1 MNNNSESLIAE
12 GRVWLFADD
21 NINTDLMMPQS
32 VFAKSIDE
40 QMRHVFATYRPGWV
54 DQVRSGD
61 ILIGGRNFGTG
72 SSRPGS
78 MLLKRLGITAL
89 IAESIN
95 GLFYRNCINYALPA
109 MECPGIRD
117 FLREGDTAR
126 VDVADGIVQNL
137 ARGTSLSGAKMPQF
151 LQAIVRAGG
160 IMERLRSEGY
170 L

>member
-1 MNNNSESLIAE
+1 MSNSESLSAE

-32 VFAKSIDE
+32 VFAKSIEE
-40 QMRHVFATYRPGWV
+40 QTRHVFATYRPCWV
-54 DQVRSGD
+54 DQLRPGD
-61 ILIGGRNFGTG
+61 ILVGGRNFGTG

-78 MLLKRLGITAL
+78 MLLKRLGIAAL
-89 IAESIN
+89 VAESIN
-95 GLFYRNCINYALPA
+95 GLFYRNCVNYALPA
-109 MECPGIRD
+109 MECPSIRD
-117 FLREGDTAR
+117 FLSEGEIAR
-126 VDVADGIVQNL
+126 IDVAEGIVQNL
-137 ARGTSLSGAKMPQF
+137 ARGTRLAGAKMPEF

>member
-1 MNNNSESLIAE
+1 MNNSESLIAE

-32 VFAKSIDE
+32 VFAKSIEE
-40 QMRHVFATYRPGWV
+40 QMRNVFATYRPGWAE
-54 DQVRSGD
+54 QVWPRD
-61 ILIGGRNFGTG
+61 ILVGGRNFGTG

-78 MLLKRLGITAL
+78 MLLKRLGIAAL
-89 IAESIN
+89 VAESIN

-117 FLREGDTAR
+117 FISEGEIAR
-126 VDVADGIVQNL
+126 VDVAEGIVQNL
-137 ARGTSLSGAKMPQF
+137 ARGDRLAGAKMPEF

>member
-1 MNNNSESLIAE
+1 MSNSESMIAE

-32 VFAKSIDE
+32 VFAKSIEE

-54 DQVRSGD
+54 DQVRPGD
-61 ILIGGRNFGTG
+61 ILVGGRNFGTG

-78 MLLKRLGITAL
+78 MLLKRLGIAAL
-89 IAESIN
+89 VAESIN
-95 GLFYRNCINYALPA
+95 GLFYRNCVNYALPA

-117 FLREGDTAR
+117 FISERETAQ
-126 VDVADGIVQNL
+126 VDITEGIVQNL
-137 ARGTSLSGAKMPQF
+137 ARGTTLSGAKMPEF

>member
-1 MNNNSESLIAE
+1 MSNSESLIAE

-32 VFAKSIDE
+32 VFAKSLDE
-40 QMRHVFATYRPGWV
+40 QMRNVFATYRPEWAE
-54 DQVRSGD
+54 QVRPGD
-61 ILIGGRNFGTG
+61 ILVAGRNFGTG

-78 MLLKRLGITAL
+78 MLLKRLGIAAL
-89 IAESIN
+89 VAESIN

-117 FLREGDTAR
+117 FVSEGETAR
-126 VDVADGIVQNL
+126 VDVADGVVQNL
-137 ARGTSLSGAKMPQF
+137 ARRTSLAGAKMPEF

>member
-1 MNNNSESLIAE
+1 MNSSEALIAE
-12 GRVWLFADD
+12 GRVWLFAED

-32 VFAKSIDE
+32 VFAKSLEE
-40 QMRHVFATYRPGWV
+40 QMRNVFATYRPGWAE
-54 DQVRSGD
+54 QVRPGD
-61 ILIGGRNFGTG
+61 ILVGGRNFGTG

-78 MLLKRLGITAL
+78 LLLKRLGIAAL
-89 IAESIN
+89 VAESIN

-117 FLREGDTAR
+117 FLSEGETAR
-126 VDVADGIVQNL
+126 VDVAEGFVESL
-137 ARGTSLSGAKMPQF
+137 ARRTKLPGAKMPEF

-160 IMERLRSEGY
+160 IMDRLRSEGY

>member
-1 MNNNSESLIAE
+1 MNNSESLIAE

-32 VFAKSIDE
+32 VFAKSLEE
-40 QMRHVFATYRPGWV
+40 QMRNVFATYRPGWSE
-54 DQVRSGD
+54 QVRPGD
-61 ILIGGRNFGTG
+61 ILVGGRNFGTG

-89 IAESIN
+89 VAESIN

-117 FLREGDTAR
+117 LLSEGETAR
-126 VDVADGIVQNL
+126 VDIAEGIVQNL
-137 ARGTSLSGAKMPQF
+137 ARGTRLAGARMPEF
-151 LQAIVRAGG
+151 LLAIVHAGG

>member
-1 MNNNSESLIAE
+1 MNHSESLIAE

-32 VFAKSIDE
+32 VFAKSLEE
-40 QMRHVFATYRPGWV
+40 QMRNVFATYRPGWAE
-54 DQVRSGD
+54 QVRPGD
-61 ILIGGRNFGTG
+61 IMVCGRNFGTG

-78 MLLKRLGITAL
+78 LLLKRLGIAAL
-89 IAESIN
+89 VAESIN

-117 FLREGDTAR
+117 FLIEGETAR
-126 VDVADGIVQNL
+126 VDVAEGIVENL
-137 ARGTSLSGAKMPQF
+137 TRHAKLPGSKMPEF
-151 LQAIVRAGG
+151 LQAIVCAGG